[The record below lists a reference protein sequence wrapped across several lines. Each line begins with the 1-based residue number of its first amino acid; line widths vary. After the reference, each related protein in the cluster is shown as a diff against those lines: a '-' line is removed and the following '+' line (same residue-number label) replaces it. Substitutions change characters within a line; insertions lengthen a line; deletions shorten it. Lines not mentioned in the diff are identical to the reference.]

1 MVNLK
6 KMRFFGKIEVLA
18 LKKIA
23 NQIIQPWVK
32 TATDT
37 VLVHRPPRTQTG
49 AN

>member
-18 LKKIA
+18 LNKW
-23 NQIIQPWVK
+23 IIHPWVK

-37 VLVHRPPRTQTG
+37 ALVHCPPRTQTG
-49 AN
+49 AKKC